1 MRTTKSVLFQIRKMK
16 GDGKNGVQ
24 SACKELVITKDC
36 ETIWE
41 KKKTENEG

>member
-1 MRTTKSVLFQIRKMK
+1 MK